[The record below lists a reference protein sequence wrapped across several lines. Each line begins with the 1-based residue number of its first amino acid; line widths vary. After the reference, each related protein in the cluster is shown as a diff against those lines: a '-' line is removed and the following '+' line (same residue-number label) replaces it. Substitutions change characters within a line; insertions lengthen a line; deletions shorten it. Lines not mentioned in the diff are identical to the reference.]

1 MLAIII
7 KIVKFKLIKLF
18 HYYIKYR
25 KLDMY
30 TSFKK
35 ILLWLSLIL
44 PLNIVKL
51 FSEEKLVDLGKPK
64 DWELNLQNPVTT
76 VAKDVYD
83 MHLFVT
89 ILMALITLFVLGLII
104 WVCYRYSEK
113 RNKKPSKTVH
123 NTLIEILW
131 TAIPVLILVVIAV
144 PSFKLLYKQDVIPEP
159 DLTIKAIGYQWY
171 WGYEYPDHGNF
182 TYEAFM
188 LQGPDE
194 LEEDKPF
201 NRMLTTDT
209 KVVVPVNKIVRVQVT
224 AADVLHSWAVPAFG
238 VKTDAVPGRLNETWF
253 KADKTGIFYG
263 MCSELCGVN
272 HQSMPIEIHVV
283 TDEEFASW
291 IEESKTKYL
300 TKYENSKDMY
310 ELIANN

>member
-1 MLAIII
+1 MKIFNSI
-7 KIVKFKLIKLF
+7 KIHLLALVTFLLF
-18 HYYIKYR
+18 
-25 KLDMY
+25 
-30 TSFKK
+30 
-35 ILLWLSLIL
+35 
-44 PLNIVKL
+44 PV
-51 FSEEKLVDLGKPK
+51 FSQANEQGLGVPSNWGI
-64 DWELNLQNPVTT
+64 DLQNPISE

-83 MHLFVT
+83 MHFFVLIIIT
-89 ILMALITLFVLGLII
+89 LITLFVLALLL

-113 RNKKPSKTVH
+113 NNKKPSKTVH

-182 TYEAFM
+182 SYEAFM
-188 LQGPDE
+188 LQGEDE
-194 LEEDKPF
+194 VEDGRPF
-201 NRMLTTDT
+201 KRMLTTDT
-209 KVVVPVNKIVRVQVT
+209 IVVVPVNKIVRVQVT
-224 AADVLHSWAVPAFG
+224 AADVLHSWAVPAFS

-253 KADKTGIFYG
+253 KAEKTGIYYG

-283 TDEEFASW
+283 TEKDFEQWVAESQKKYANVNQN
-291 IEESKTKYL
+291 IELSAK
-300 TKYENSKDMY
+300 
-310 ELIANN
+310 